1 MPRAGLAAR
10 LLQAQ
15 QRHQQQ
21 GLQRRLQ
28 RVDAVQG
35 PWLQVDGRK
44 LLGFSS
50 NDYLGLAQE
59 PRVRHALQQ
68 AANQWGVGSG
78 AAPVPG
84 GYRQPHAELQEAI
97 AEWTGRDRAL
107 LFGSG
112 YQANV
117 GVLAALLQ
125 HTDLCVQDR
134 LNHASLIDG
143 ARLSGALLRRYRHA
157 DIDSARRQ
165 LQQLPGAAA
174 MLATD
179 GVFSM
184 DGDPAPLAALAALC
198 TAENAL
204 LLVDDAHGM
213 GVCGPHGAGSVAQA
227 GLDQKQVPLLV
238 GTLGKA
244 LGCSGAFVA
253 GPAKLVDALLQ
264 FSRTQ
269 MYSTAMPPALAAAAS
284 TAINIARSDDGRR
297 AHLQHLIGAFRAGAV
312 QRNLPLLQSDTP
324 IQPLLVGSGETAVQC
339 AAQLAAAGFHVP
351 AIRTPTVPAG
361 QARLRI
367 TLSALH
373 DMSQIEQLLDAL
385 ATIIPHGGDVQ

>member
-1 MPRAGLAAR
+1 MPRADLVSR
-10 LLQAQ
+10 LVQAQ
-15 QRHQQQ
+15 DRHQQR
-21 GLQRRLQ
+21 GLQRRLR
-28 RVDAVQG
+28 RVDAVHG

-59 PRVRHALQQ
+59 PGVLEALHQ
-68 AANQWGVGSG
+68 AARQWGVGAG

-84 GYRQPHAELQEAI
+84 GYRQPHADLEA
-97 AEWTGRDRAL
+97 ALAQWTGRDRAL

-112 YQANV
+112 YLANV
-117 GVLAALLQ
+117 GVVSALLQ
-125 HTDLCVQDR
+125 DGDLCVQDR

-157 DIDSARRQ
+157 DVDSARRQ
-165 LQQLPGAAA
+165 LQQRPGAAA

-184 DGDPAPLAALAALC
+184 DGDQAPLAALARLC
-198 TAENAL
+198 SAESAL
-204 LLVDDAHGM
+204 LLVDDAHGI
-213 GVCGPHGAGSVAQA
+213 GVCGPRGAGSVAAA
-227 GLDQKQVPLLV
+227 GLDQAQVPLLV

-253 GPAKLVDALLQ
+253 GPATLIDALLQ

-284 TAINIARSDDGRR
+284 AAIDVARNDDERR
-297 AHLQHLIGAFRAGAV
+297 AHLQSLVAAFRAGAA
-312 QRNLPLLQSDTP
+312 QRNLQRLDSATP
-324 IQPLLVGSGETAVQC
+324 IQPLLVGSSELAVHC
-339 AAQLAAAGFHVP
+339 AAQLATAGFHVP

-361 QARLRI
+361 EARLRI

-373 DMSQIEQLLDAL
+373 DMSHIEQLLDAL
-385 ATIIPHGGDVQ
+385 VKILPHRGDAQ